1 MEANTGTT
9 GMIWSERKEKSK
21 LFQKMSE
28 IKIMGLSIPAY
39 IFVAAVILFA
49 AKTEILPAN
58 MVGALGIMM
67 VLGSLFN
74 LLGSK
79 IPIIRSYLG
88 GGAVFCIFASSALA
102 TFGVIPA
109 SVVEN
114 CKNFMNDV
122 GFLDF
127 YISALITGSILGMSR
142 DLLKKAAVRF
152 LPVSFISMACAI
164 LAGGL
169 VGMITGKGFGE
180 NILYIAMPMMSG
192 GMGAGVA
199 PLSEIYANATGM
211 NRADIISQMIPASAV
226 GNVLAIISAALIA
239 KIGTKFPALNGNG
252 KLMNMPD
259 EKPKEQKEEKMD
271 LSIMGTGLLFS
282 ILFFTIGVIIHQVLP
297 NIHAYAF
304 MIIIVVICKLLGVIP
319 EKYEYKAVQWGQF
332 VMKNFT
338 HALLAGIGIALL
350 DLKVLGASLTFEFI
364 LTCIVIIVTV
374 AICSGILGKLVG
386 FYPVESSITAGLCT
400 NSMGGTG
407 NIAVLSAADRMEL
420 IPFAQMATRLGG
432 AMILISASFLI
443 RLLG

>member
-1 MEANTGTT
+1 MDAQRTVKSNPF
-9 GMIWSERKEKSK
+9 EK
-21 LFQKMSE
+21 LLE
-28 IKIMGLSIPAY
+28 VKIMGLSIPVY
-39 IFVAAVILFA
+39 LILAAIVLFA
-49 AKTEILPAN
+49 AQTEILPAN
-58 MVGALGIMM
+58 MVGALAIMM
-67 VLGSLFN
+67 VLGSVFN

-102 TFGVIPA
+102 SFGVLPT

-114 CKNFMNDV
+114 CKDFMNNV

-127 YISALITGSILGMSR
+127 YISALITGSILGMNR
-142 DLLKKAAVRF
+142 TLLKKAAVRF
-152 LPVSFISMACAI
+152 LPVSFISMACAM
-164 LAGGL
+164 LMGGVAG
-169 VGMITGKGFGE
+169 MMTGRGFNE
-180 NILYIAMPMMSG
+180 SILYIAMPMMSG
-192 GMGAGVA
+192 GMGAGVT
-199 PLSEIYANATGM
+199 PLSQIYANATGM
-211 NRADIISQMIPASAV
+211 EQAGIISQMIPASAI

-252 KLMNMPD
+252 KLMDIPED
-259 EKPKEQKEEKMD
+259 KDKKVKTETKMD

-282 ILFFTIGVIIHQVLP
+282 CGFFTVGTLISHVFP

-304 MIIIVVICKLLGVIP
+304 MIIIVVIFKLLGIIP
-319 EKYEYKAVQWGQF
+319 DKYEYMAVQWGQF

-338 HALLAGIGIALL
+338 HALLAGIGVALL
-350 DLKVLGASLTFEFI
+350 DMKVLGASLTPQFMI
-364 LTCIVIIVTV
+364 ICITIIMTV
-374 AICSGILGKLVG
+374 AIVSSLLGKLFG
-386 FYPVESSITAGLCT
+386 FYPVEASITAGLCT

-432 AMILISASFLI
+432 AMVLISASFLI

>member
-1 MEANTGTT
+1 MDAQRTVKSNPF
-9 GMIWSERKEKSK
+9 EK
-21 LFQKMSE
+21 LLE
-28 IKIMGLSIPAY
+28 VKIMGLSIPVY
-39 IFVAAVILFA
+39 LILAAIVLFA
-49 AKTEILPAN
+49 AQTEILPSN
-58 MVGALGIMM
+58 MVGALAIMM
-67 VLGSLFN
+67 VLGSVFN

-102 TFGVIPA
+102 SFGVLPT

-114 CKNFMNDV
+114 CKDFMNNV

-127 YISALITGSILGMSR
+127 YISALITGSILGMNR
-142 DLLKKAAVRF
+142 TLLKKAAVRF
-152 LPVSFISMACAI
+152 LPVSFISMACAM
-164 LAGGL
+164 LMGG
-169 VGMITGKGFGE
+169 VAGMITGRGFNE
-180 NILYIAMPMMSG
+180 SILYIAMPMMSG
-192 GMGAGVA
+192 GMGAGVT
-199 PLSEIYANATGM
+199 PLSQIYANATGM
-211 NRADIISQMIPASAV
+211 EQAGIISQMIPASAI

-252 KLMNMPD
+252 KLMDIPED
-259 EKPKEQKEEKMD
+259 KDKKVKTETKMD

-282 ILFFTIGVIIHQVLP
+282 CGFFTVGTLISHVFP

-304 MIIIVVICKLLGVIP
+304 MIIIVVIFKLLGIIP
-319 EKYEYKAVQWGQF
+319 DKYEYMAVQWGQF

-338 HALLAGIGIALL
+338 HALLAGIGVALL
-350 DLKVLGASLTFEFI
+350 DMKVLGASLTPQFMI
-364 LTCIVIIVTV
+364 ICITIIVTV
-374 AICSGILGKLVG
+374 AIVSSLLGKLFG
-386 FYPVESSITAGLCT
+386 FYPVEASITAGLCT

-432 AMILISASFLI
+432 AMVLILASFLI

>member
-1 MEANTGTT
+1 MDAQRTVKSNPF
-9 GMIWSERKEKSK
+9 EK
-21 LFQKMSE
+21 LLE
-28 IKIMGLSIPAY
+28 VKIMGLSIPVY
-39 IFVAAVILFA
+39 LILAAIVLFA
-49 AKTEILPAN
+49 AQTEILPAN
-58 MVGALGIMM
+58 MVGALAIMM
-67 VLGSLFN
+67 VLGSVFN

-102 TFGVIPA
+102 SFGVLPT

-114 CKNFMNDV
+114 CKDFMNNV

-127 YISALITGSILGMSR
+127 YISALITGSILGMNR
-142 DLLKKAAVRF
+142 TLLKKAAVRF
-152 LPVSFISMACAI
+152 LPVSFISMACAM
-164 LAGGL
+164 LMGG
-169 VGMITGKGFGE
+169 VAGMITGRGFNE
-180 NILYIAMPMMSG
+180 SILYIAMPMMSG
-192 GMGAGVA
+192 GMGAGVT
-199 PLSEIYANATGM
+199 PLSQIYANATGM
-211 NRADIISQMIPASAV
+211 EQAGIISQMIPASAI

-252 KLMNMPD
+252 KLMDIPED
-259 EKPKEQKEEKMD
+259 KDKKVKTETKMD

-282 ILFFTIGVIIHQVLP
+282 CGFFTVGTLISHVFP

-304 MIIIVVICKLLGVIP
+304 MIIIVVIFKLLGIIP
-319 EKYEYKAVQWGQF
+319 DKYEYMAVQWGQF

-338 HALLAGIGIALL
+338 HALLAGIGVALL
-350 DLKVLGASLTFEFI
+350 DMKVLGASLTPQFMI
-364 LTCIVIIVTV
+364 ICITIIVTV
-374 AICSGILGKLVG
+374 AIVSSLLGKLFG
-386 FYPVESSITAGLCT
+386 FYPVEASITAGLCT

-432 AMILISASFLI
+432 AMVLISASFLI

>member
-1 MEANTGTT
+1 MDAQRTVKSNPF
-9 GMIWSERKEKSK
+9 EK
-21 LFQKMSE
+21 LLE
-28 IKIMGLSIPAY
+28 VKIMGVSIPVY
-39 IFVAAVILFA
+39 LILAAIVLFA
-49 AKTEILPAN
+49 AQTEILPAN
-58 MVGALGIMM
+58 MVGALAIMM
-67 VLGSLFN
+67 VLGSVFN

-102 TFGVIPA
+102 SFGVLPT

-114 CKNFMNDV
+114 CKDFMNNV

-127 YISALITGSILGMSR
+127 YISALITGSILGMDR
-142 DLLKKAAVRF
+142 TLLKKAAVRF
-152 LPVSFISMACAI
+152 LPVSFISMACAM
-164 LAGGL
+164 LMGG
-169 VGMITGKGFGE
+169 VAGMITGRGFNE
-180 NILYIAMPMMSG
+180 SILYIAMPMMSG
-192 GMGAGVA
+192 GMGAGVT
-199 PLSEIYANATGM
+199 PLSQIYANATGM
-211 NRADIISQMIPASAV
+211 EQAGIISQMIPASAI

-252 KLMNMPD
+252 KLMDIPED
-259 EKPKEQKEEKMD
+259 KDKKVKTETKMD

-282 ILFFTIGVIIHQVLP
+282 CGFFTVGTLISHVFP

-304 MIIIVVICKLLGVIP
+304 MIIIVVIFKLLGIIP
-319 EKYEYKAVQWGQF
+319 DKYEYMAVQWGQF

-338 HALLAGIGIALL
+338 HALLAGIGVALL
-350 DLKVLGASLTFEFI
+350 DMKVLGASLTPQFMI
-364 LTCIVIIVTV
+364 ICITIIVTV
-374 AICSGILGKLVG
+374 AIVSSLLGKLFG
-386 FYPVESSITAGLCT
+386 FYPVEASITAGLCT

-432 AMILISASFLI
+432 AMVLISASFLI